1 MPFSQSEPQVVHE
14 TDEYAVIHNHPFRSG
29 HESVPVYTPRG
40 VRPSDT
46 VMPIGRGR
54 GLQFGRGR
62 ALGRGAA
69 LLQLMQRR
77 VPHMPIVGGSP
88 SSSRESSL
96 EREMP
101 FLEPAERFIFDDVKR
116 NWG

>member
-1 MPFSQSEPQVVHE
+1 MHFSSIEPQVVQE
-14 TDEYAVIHNHPFRSG
+14 TDESTVIHNPLVRSG
-29 HESVPVYTPRG
+29 NETAPVHIPRG
-40 VRPSDT
+40 VQTETT
-46 VMPIGRGR
+46 VRSLGRGR

-62 ALGRGAA
+62 AMGRGAA
-69 LLQLMQRR
+69 LIQLMHY
-77 VPHMPIVGGSP
+77 VNTPVVGESP

-101 FLEPAERFIFDDVKR
+101 FLEPAERFIFEDVKR

>member
-1 MPFSQSEPQVVHE
+1 MHFSQNEPQVVQE
-14 TDEYAVIHNHPFRSG
+14 TDEYAVIRNHPFRSG
-29 HESVPVYTPRG
+29 HEAAPVNTPRG
-40 VRPSDT
+40 VQTDAT
-46 VMPIGRGR
+46 VMSLGRGR

-62 ALGRGAA
+62 SMGRGAA
-69 LLQLMQRR
+69 LIQLMQRVQR
-77 VPHMPIVGGSP
+77 MPIVGESP